1 MGNAIEL
8 ARREQGQ
15 GEAVVILHG
24 LFGSGTNW
32 RGVARLLEGRYRVI
46 TVDLRNHGRSPNV
59 PGMRY
64 TDMAGDVLRL
74 LDDLALEAPL
84 LVGHSMGGKVAMMLA
99 LTHPRRLRGL
109 VVVDIAPVSYRHG
122 DEHRG
127 YIRALEKL
135 DAEGV
140 ASRAEADERLAA
152 EVPDRGVRQFLL
164 QNLVYDNGAYRVRLG
179 LDAIDADMDA
189 ILGFE
194 PPSGAGPWEGSAL
207 FIAGGESPYL
217 DARHHAAV
225 RKWFPGAEIET
236 VAGGGHWVHAQA
248 PEKVSALISE
258 FAPTAGVSGSR

>member
-1 MGNAIEL
+1 MGNPVEL
-8 ARREQGQ
+8 ARREQGH

-32 RGVARLLEGRYRVI
+32 RGVARLLQERYRVV

-64 TDMAGDVLRL
+64 TDMAGDVLGL
-74 LDDLALEAPL
+74 LDELALESPV
-84 LVGHSMGGKVAMMLA
+84 LVGHSMGGKAAMTLA
-99 LTHPRRLRGL
+99 LENPSRLRAL
-109 VVVDIAPVSYRHG
+109 VVVDIAPVAYGYG

-127 YIRALEKL
+127 YIRALERL
-135 DAEGV
+135 DTAGV

-164 QNLVYDNGAYRVRLG
+164 QNLVYDNGTYRVRLG

-189 ILGFE
+189 ILGFD
-194 PPSGAGPWEGSAL
+194 PPAGVDPWEGPAL

-217 DARHHAAV
+217 AARHHEAV
-225 RKWFPGAEIET
+225 RKWFPHARIET
-236 VAGGGHWVHAQA
+236 VAGAGHWVHAQA
-248 PEKVSALISE
+248 PQEVSALISA
-258 FAPTAGVSGSR
+258 FAPAAGAGGSR